1 MTLIIDILGPYG
13 LFFWK
18 RPGNFS
24 PSFIADLAVKP
35 RVDSQPLLA
44 FMEQAESLTGFLGGV
59 GLWDDLCFGCNFWF
73 RWGGF
78 VIVLFV
84 CFDQIVWWFWH
95 GFCMAP
101 RFGVYNRRAAEA

>member
-1 MTLIIDILGPYG
+1 MGPYVF
-13 LFFWK
+13 FFWK

-59 GLWDDLCFGCNFWF
+59 GLWDDLCLDVFFGF

-78 VIVLFV
+78 LIAIF
-84 CFDQIVWWFWH
+84 
-95 GFCMAP
+95 
-101 RFGVYNRRAAEA
+101 RAF

>member
-1 MTLIIDILGPYG
+1 MTFIEIWRPHGH
-13 LFFWK
+13 FRK

-59 GLWDDLCFGCNFWF
+59 GLWDDLCFGCIFWF
-73 RWGGF
+73 LWGGVLMCFLYVFVMVLAWLVYGSVIF
-78 VIVLFV
+78 VIVS
-84 CFDQIVWWFWH
+84 ISPFW
-95 GFCMAP
+95 
-101 RFGVYNRRAAEA
+101 RS

>member
-1 MTLIIDILGPYG
+1 MGPYA
-13 LFFWK
+13 FFCGK

-59 GLWDDLCFGCNFWF
+59 GLWDDHCLDKCFGF

-78 VIVLFV
+78 LIA
-84 CFDQIVWWFWH
+84 I
-95 GFCMAP
+95 FCA
-101 RFGVYNRRAAEA
+101 F

>member
-1 MTLIIDILGPYG
+1 MTLIEIWG
-13 LFFWK
+13 LMFFFSGK

-59 GLWDDLCFGCNFWF
+59 GLWDDHCLDVFFGF

-78 VIVLFV
+78 LIAIF
-84 CFDQIVWWFWH
+84 
-95 GFCMAP
+95 
-101 RFGVYNRRAAEA
+101 RAF